1 MKVLA
6 WASVGPAAATALRM
20 RIALIAGY
28 CLITSVAFAHDDYP
42 ADCCGDHDCH
52 PVPCDEITVRSDGY
66 FWKGLIFLWSS
77 QRTWPDGRCH
87 VCHLNE
93 RHNTGLSDLH
103 HARRHVINSAD
114 QQIFRDEGVAGSNPA
129 TPTNT

>member
-1 MKVLA
+1 MSYRPQCESEEKEYQDC
-6 WASVGPAAATALRM
+6 SVVARRFGPLLQAVIAEVSM
-20 RIALIAGY
+20 RIAFIAGY

-77 QRTWPDGRCH
+77 QRTSPDGRCH
-87 VCHLNE
+87 VCHLMKG
-93 RHNTGLSDLH
+93 T
-103 HARRHVINSAD
+103 
-114 QQIFRDEGVAGSNPA
+114 
-129 TPTNT
+129 TPVLPICIMPGGIS